1 MPNGDLS
8 PCKRFVAY
16 LVWAGVTKM
25 INAKQTIGEIAGRQP
40 STVEVFEQLG
50 IQYCCHGEET
60 VEQICGYL
68 GLPVNGV
75 LSELNRVADATS
87 TRNAPWADP
96 ILEALMGNLLRT
108 RKVLVQQ
115 DLPRIQ
121 QLAHTVSSCHLREH
135 PNAIHLAYLSATLAH
150 EVTTHFTDE
159 AQTLFPKIRELELA
173 YVGSSSTTV
182 HLDSVRKDLAQ
193 MTHEHG
199 EVGDLLSRIQDVT
212 EDYNATATTCSS
224 YREICEKLKG
234 VDEEIRHEVHLENNV
249 LYDRALQISGALY
262 G

>member
-1 MPNGDLS
+1 
-8 PCKRFVAY
+8 
-16 LVWAGVTKM
+16 M
-25 INAKQTIGEIAGRQP
+25 INAKQTVGEIAGRQP
-40 STVEVFEQLG
+40 STIEVLERLG
-50 IQYCCHGEET
+50 IQYCCHGDET
-60 VEQICGYL
+60 IEAACEYL

-75 LSELNRVADATS
+75 LSELNRVADANS
-87 TRNAPWADP
+87 TTKAPWADP

-108 RKVLVQQ
+108 RTILVQQ

-135 PNAIHLAYLSATLAH
+135 PNALHLAYLSATLVH
-150 EVTTHFTDE
+150 EITSHFTDE

-173 YVGSSSTTV
+173 YVGSSSATV

-199 EVGDLLSRIQDVT
+199 EVGDLLSRIQNVT
-212 EDYNATATTCSS
+212 EDYTATATTCSS

-234 VDEEIRHEVHLENNV
+234 LDVEIRQEVHLENNV
-249 LYDRALQISGALY
+249 LFNRSLQISYALY

>member
-1 MPNGDLS
+1 
-8 PCKRFVAY
+8 
-16 LVWAGVTKM
+16 M

-50 IQYCCHGEET
+50 IKYCCHGEET

-68 GLPVNGV
+68 GLPMYGV
-75 LSELNRVADATS
+75 LSELNRVADANS
-87 TRNAPWADP
+87 TRKAPWADP

-121 QLAHTVSSCHLREH
+121 QLARTVSSCHLREH
-135 PNAIHLAYLSATLAH
+135 PNAIHVAQMSATLAH
-150 EVTTHFTDE
+150 EVASHFTDE
-159 AQTLFPKIRELELA
+159 AQILFPKIREIELA
-173 YVGSSSTTV
+173 YVGSSSATV
-182 HLDSVRKDLAQ
+182 HLDSVRNDLAH

-199 EVGDLLSRIQDVT
+199 AVGDLLSRIQDVT
-212 EDYNATATTCSS
+212 EDYNGTVTTCPS

-234 VDEEIRHEVHLENNV
+234 LDGEIRQEVHLENNV
-249 LYDRALQISGALY
+249 LFDRALQISGALY
-262 G
+262 R

>member
-1 MPNGDLS
+1 
-8 PCKRFVAY
+8 
-16 LVWAGVTKM
+16 M
-25 INAKQTIGEIAGRQP
+25 ISAKQTVGEIAGRQP
-40 STVEVFEQLG
+40 STIEVFERLG

-60 VEQICGYL
+60 VEATCRYL
-68 GLPVNGV
+68 GLLVSEV
-75 LSELNRVADATS
+75 LSELNRVAYANS
-87 TRNAPWADP
+87 TTKAPWADP
-96 ILEALMGNLLRT
+96 ILETLMGNLLRS
-108 RKVLVQQ
+108 RAVLVEQ

-135 PNAIHLAYLSATLAH
+135 PNALHLTYLSATLAH
-150 EVTTHFTDE
+150 EVTSHFAEE

-173 YVGSSSTTV
+173 YVGSSSATV

-212 EDYNATATTCSS
+212 EDYNATVTPCPS

-234 VDEEIRHEVHLENNV
+234 LDGEIRREVHLENNV
-249 LYDRALQISGALY
+249 LFDRALQISGALY
-262 G
+262 R